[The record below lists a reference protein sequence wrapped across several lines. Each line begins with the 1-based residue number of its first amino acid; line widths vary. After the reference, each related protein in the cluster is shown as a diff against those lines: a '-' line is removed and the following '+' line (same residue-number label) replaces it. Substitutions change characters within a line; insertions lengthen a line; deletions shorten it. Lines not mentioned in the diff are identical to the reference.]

1 MLLPRRSMLA
11 IPALVGSVA
20 LPRPGGAQAGGGT
33 LRIAMSA
40 NLRTL
45 DPAKTTIG
53 EEFMH
58 SVFVFNGLTRMMED
72 QSVVPELAESWT
84 YSPDL

>member
-1 MLLPRRSMLA
+1 MLLPRRSTLA
-11 IPALVGSVA
+11 IPALLGTVA
-20 LPRPGGAQAGGGT
+20 LPRPGASQAGGGV

-40 NLRTL
+40 NLRNL

-58 SVFVFNGLTRMMED
+58 AVFVFNGLTRM
-72 QSVVPELAESWT
+72 
-84 YSPDL
+84 